1 MKYDFETLVK
11 RSEGN
16 LKKQW
21 TPEAVE
27 KAGYVSFEAAEM
39 DFATAPSIIRSLT
52 ELVQNGL
59 FGFNQITPEY
69 CSRVCWWMNT
79 ERDWKVDPEWIV
91 PVMGTI
97 FSVATAIR
105 MVLKPGER
113 LIVPGPG
120 YNRYAQAAER
130 MGYGTVVSPMKE
142 VNGKYEMDFEDL
154 ERCMADPSN
163 RLLVLCN
170 PHNPTGRVWTEKE
183 LTELAR
189 LSDKYDV
196 IVFSDEIFAEITFEG
211 RRTIPYCEIPEG
223 RKRAIVCTSL
233 GKTFNFTGVNHA
245 NVIIPDDELR
255 ERFTKRRTADHY
267 GSLEPFAYASV
278 MGAYTEEGLDWKRQM
293 MKVLEENRRV
303 VKEYFQ
309 ETGSPGYLYP
319 VEGTY
324 VGWIRWK
331 LPELKGEELKQFLYK
346 EALVPME
353 IGTEFG
359 MEYEEYTRMNLSSTV
374 TQTKMAVERLR
385 TAANKFRR

>member
-189 LSDKYDV
+189 LSD
-196 IVFSDEIFAEITFEG
+196 
-211 RRTIPYCEIPEG
+211 
-223 RKRAIVCTSL
+223 
-233 GKTFNFTGVNHA
+233 
-245 NVIIPDDELR
+245 
-255 ERFTKRRTADHY
+255 
-267 GSLEPFAYASV
+267 
-278 MGAYTEEGLDWKRQM
+278 
-293 MKVLEENRRV
+293 
-303 VKEYFQ
+303 
-309 ETGSPGYLYP
+309 
-319 VEGTY
+319 
-324 VGWIRWK
+324 
-331 LPELKGEELKQFLYK
+331 
-346 EALVPME
+346 
-353 IGTEFG
+353 
-359 MEYEEYTRMNLSSTV
+359 
-374 TQTKMAVERLR
+374 
-385 TAANKFRR
+385 